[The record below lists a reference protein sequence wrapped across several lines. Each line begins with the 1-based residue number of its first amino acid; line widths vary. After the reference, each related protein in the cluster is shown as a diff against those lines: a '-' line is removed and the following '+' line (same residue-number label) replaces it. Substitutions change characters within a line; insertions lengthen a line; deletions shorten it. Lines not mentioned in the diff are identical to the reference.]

1 MLSRG
6 AHLTRTERT
15 RDANSVDRVFGW
27 HTSGFGSRSESAV
40 SGVQNG
46 KEERLRRE
54 VSRAMF
60 RQYTWEKYNG
70 YRR

>member
-1 MLSRG
+1 MQILLIGCLVGLLLAFIAEARE
-6 AHLTRTERT
+6 AYKEYK
-15 RDANSVDRVFGW
+15 A
-27 HTSGFGSRSESAV
+27 E
-40 SGVQNG
+40 

>member
-1 MLSRG
+1 MRILHAQKGLEMQILLIGCLVGILLALVAEARVQYQ
-6 AHLTRTERT
+6 AYKTE
-15 RDANSVDRVFGW
+15 
-27 HTSGFGSRSESAV
+27 
-40 SGVQNG
+40 